1 MSAEIKM
8 RKRSDKGPTALERLD
23 RLNTRV
29 RKEIDVRMDIAVK
42 YGISIGG
49 MTGEI
54 AEMES
59 LLGRNEMWPALE
71 KGFEILL
78 KLNREIDRARDLF
91 EEVEVVAI
99 RIKEAELLG
108 ADTDTPQKF
117 MEQAKSAGDASSALY
132 FLDLARKDADVKI
145 RQFGEI
151 RERVSGI
158 VREIGELKQS
168 GMDTTLLEKT
178 FEKARLATQ
187 YESAM
192 HYITQC
198 EKEIEGLKT
207 D

>member
-1 MSAEIKM
+1 M

-29 RKEIDVRMDIAVK
+29 RKEIDGRMDIAVK
-42 YGISIGG
+42 YGIGIGG

-54 AEMES
+54 AEIEA
-59 LLGRNEMWPALE
+59 LLERNEMWPALE

-78 KLNREIDRARDLF
+78 KLNREIDRARDMF

-108 ADTDTPQKF
+108 ADTDTAQKF
-117 MEQAKSAGDASSALY
+117 MEQAKSAGDTSSALY